1 LDNDLSNVVVE
12 EDAAVVESV
21 SPPRSIPPPFPDDGG
36 DDADA
41 VGEMLVLALAAAE
54 RKNWSRGEERG
65 EAEDAADLDLDIFR
79 QAAEVPP
86 PEQ

>member
-1 LDNDLSNVVVE
+1 VVE

-21 SPPRSIPPPFPDDGG
+21 SPPRSIPPFPDDGG

-54 RKNWSRGEERG
+54 RKN
-65 EAEDAADLDLDIFR
+65 
-79 QAAEVPP
+79 
-86 PEQ
+86 